1 MMDGVDPH
9 LAAWLAF
16 YDELGLTPLYRDP
29 GGPAAPQEP
38 LSATLNASRG
48 ASRTSTVS
56 TVSTA
61 RTVPTVPSDAATR
74 PATVAPASLASE
86 SGGVVAASQSLFG
99 PDEDERGGDES
110 LGGETLPDILA
121 DLGEDCTRCKLH
133 EGRMNLVFGSGSPEA
148 RVVFVGEGPG
158 ADEDAQGLPF
168 VGRAGRL
175 LTKWIESIGMTRDEV
190 YICNVVKCRPP
201 GNRAPEKD
209 EIKTCSP
216 FLYRQ
221 LEAIGPKLICCLG
234 ATALKALL
242 GKPVAIGK
250 MRGQILDFHG
260 KKMLP
265 LYHPA
270 YLLRPHPKRVDDDLK
285 QDLQKILQVL
295 AT

>member
-1 MMDGVDPH
+1 MKDGVDPH

-16 YDELGLTPLYRDP
+16 YDELGLTPLYRP
-29 GGPAAPQEP
+29 GDGPAAAQNP
-38 LSATLNASRG
+38 LNDPLHAPRG
-48 ASRTSTVS
+48 ASK
-56 TVSTA
+56 
-61 RTVPTVPSDAATR
+61 VPTVPSVAATR
-74 PATVAPASLASE
+74 PATVASASLASE
-86 SGGVVAASQSLFG
+86 SGGIEAVSRSLFG
-99 PDEDERGGDES
+99 ADERGGDES
-110 LGGETLPDILA
+110 LRGETLPDILA

-133 EGRMNLVFGSGSPEA
+133 EGRTKLVFGSGSPEA
-148 RVVFVGEGPG
+148 KVVFVGEGPG

-209 EIKTCSP
+209 EISTCSP

-221 LEAIGPKLICCLG
+221 LNVIGPKLICCLG

-242 GKPVAIGK
+242 GKTVAIGK